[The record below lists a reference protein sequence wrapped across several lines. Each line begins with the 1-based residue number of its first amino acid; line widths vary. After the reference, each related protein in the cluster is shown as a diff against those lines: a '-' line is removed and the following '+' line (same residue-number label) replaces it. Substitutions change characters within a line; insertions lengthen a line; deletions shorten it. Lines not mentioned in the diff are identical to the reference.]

1 MLKLDIPRWFG
12 QFCQYFVQG
21 SVGRLI
27 QIRRLF
33 VDFYLYQWKMPIN
46 NGSLNMHLWYSIKR
60 MLFMKNGTVNFS
72 ELTKYL
78 GTNAKYFRDWF
89 WFSHTKVKPTFCL
102 FSMKPVRIINSENA
116 SFSRGSCMPWFCRTS
131 HLCFRYS
138 NKSGAFAFWS
148 SVMSSISVA
157 WFQECWINILLE

>member
-1 MLKLDIPRWFG
+1 MLKLNIPRWFG
-12 QFCQYFVQG
+12 QFCQCFVQR
-21 SVGRLI
+21 SAGRLI

-33 VDFYLYQWKMPIN
+33 VDFYLFQWKMPIN
-46 NGSLNMHLWYSIKR
+46 NGSLCICDRVSWECSSWKMVLWI
-60 MLFMKNGTVNFS
+60 FQNWQNI
-72 ELTKYL
+72 
-78 GTNAKYFRDWF
+78 GTNAKYYRDWF

-131 HLCFRYS
+131 HFCFRYS

-157 WFQECWINILLE
+157 WFQECWIYILLE